1 MSRIDQTSSGHAQ
14 RRARLWAAL
23 VYVAA
28 LLAVQYFVI
37 DHSLKLD
44 ENDIW
49 LFSGLASLV
58 FASRVLNPHYTPT
71 DDAAVNAF
79 FALAAM
85 LVAIPVLT
93 SSAQPPSLDDKI
105 VIG

>member
-1 MSRIDQTSSGHAQ
+1 MSKGSQTSAGEAQ
-14 RRARLWAAL
+14 RRSRLWAAL
-23 VYVAA
+23 GYVVA

-37 DHSLKLD
+37 DHSFKVD
-44 ENDIW
+44 DNDIW

-79 FALAAM
+79 FSLATM
-85 LVAIPVLT
+85 LVTVPLLT
-93 SSAQPPSLDDKI
+93 SANPPPPPQIRS
-105 VIG
+105 